1 MVSSSSVIL
10 LVAMIFATV
19 YVQADSSS
27 NPMPTT
33 APASGGTDKGSTS
46 PPASTGGTGG
56 IGSTSTMSPGSK
68 HIFPIFNENANLAGQ
83 TTTKFVHSQQTLPA
97 LAIGTIA
104 LCLTL

>member
-19 YVQADSSS
+19 YVQADSSTAGTEATAS
-27 NPMPTT
+27 PTT
-33 APASGGTDKGSTS
+33 GGATGSKASHSSSGTGATSAMTSTS
-46 PPASTGGTGG
+46 YQT
-56 IGSTSTMSPGSK
+56 
-68 HIFPIFNENANLAGQ
+68 

-104 LCLTL
+104 LCLML